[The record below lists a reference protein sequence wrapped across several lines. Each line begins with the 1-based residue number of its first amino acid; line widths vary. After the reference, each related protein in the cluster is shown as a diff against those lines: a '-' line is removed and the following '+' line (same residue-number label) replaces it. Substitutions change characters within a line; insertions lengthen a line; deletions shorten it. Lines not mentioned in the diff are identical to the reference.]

1 MKQKFVTTFIFAA
14 CRVVCVTGM
23 LLILASCATEPKQAI
38 NKPSSQ
44 DIDHALSNAMH
55 CVKAAIPQF
64 DDGVSSA
71 DTVGHAAVESCNSEV
86 NTYADIALRGT
97 SINASEYPEMSE
109 KIKVMFSNVSVQLVL
124 KRRVKGAGS

>member
-1 MKQKFVTTFIFAA
+1 MNHKFISTFISAT
-14 CRVVCVTGM
+14 CRVVFVTSL

-44 DIDHALSNAMH
+44 DIDYALSNAMN

-71 DTVGHAAVESCNSEV
+71 ETVGHAAIESCNSEV
-86 NTYADIALRGT
+86 NTYKDTALRGT
-97 SINASEYPEMSE
+97 SLNASEYPEMSE
-109 KIKVMFSNVSVQLVL
+109 KIQIIFSN
-124 KRRVKGAGS
+124 